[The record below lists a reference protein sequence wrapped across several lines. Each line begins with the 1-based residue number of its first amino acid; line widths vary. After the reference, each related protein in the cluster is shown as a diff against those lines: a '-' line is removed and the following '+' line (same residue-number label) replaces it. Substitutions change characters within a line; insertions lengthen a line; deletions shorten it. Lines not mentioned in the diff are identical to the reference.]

1 MKRNMKITGGAVGIA
16 ALVAAG
22 GSAYTASNSVP
33 DANLGFATS
42 TVSGATATALTFGLS
57 SGDKTKVD
65 SIHYVVDPLLNDF
78 AHRTAEVTV
87 SNGTLTATY
96 PCLTITESAITCDTS
111 SITKW
116 PTTPTASQLPVTG
129 VATVGLLVQ

>member
-1 MKRNMKITGGAVGIA
+1 MKRNMKITGAVGIA

-22 GSAYTASNSVP
+22 GFAYTASNTVP
-33 DANLGFATS
+33 DANLGFGQS

-57 SGDKTKVD
+57 SPDKTKVD
-65 SIHYVVDPLLNDF
+65 SIHYVVSDLKDYTN
-78 AHRTAEVTV
+78 RTAEVTV

-96 PCLTITESAITCDTS
+96 ACDDVTLTTITCDTTS
-111 SITKW
+111 ATGW
-116 PTTPTASQLPVTG
+116 PTTIPSQLPVTG